1 MARPTKTGMD
11 YFPLVCNVDDKI
23 KLIQAEFGLTGF
35 ALVVKLFQKIYGERG
50 YYCEWTRDVALLFS
64 QENGL
69 GYSVVSEIVNATV
82 RRGIFDKDKFEKYG
96 ILTSRRIQ
104 QTYYDACQRRK
115 NIFFNSDYLLISVT
129 PKNESDSINSVN
141 DSINSKIVSN
151 NTQSKVNEIK
161 VNKNNIC
168 NSTSPVAD
176 ATSEEPK
183 NFFIKLILNDNSY
196 YYVSYEEVIEYKS
209 LYPNVDVEQQLR
221 NMAGWLNANQ
231 RKRKTKRGIKR
242 FINSWLSKEQDR
254 GDRGGY
260 NKYGQNTNTSR
271 NTTVRSSENQ
281 GTVPPRNI
289 EQVF

>member
-104 QTYYDACQRRK
+104 QTYFDACQRRK

-129 PKNESDSINSVN
+129 QKNESDNINSVN
-141 DSINSKIVSN
+141 DSINSKIVNN
-151 NTQSKVNEIK
+151 NTQSKVNQIK
-161 VNKNNIC
+161 VNKNKEC
-168 NSTSPVAD
+168 SSSSPVAK
-176 ATSEEPK
+176 ATPKEPK
-183 NFFIKLILNDNSY
+183 SYFIKLILNDNSY
-196 YYVSYEEVIEYKS
+196 YYVIDEEVKEYKS
-209 LYPNVDVEQQLR
+209 LYPNVNVEQQLR

-254 GDRGGY
+254 GGY
-260 NKYGQNTNTSR
+260 SRYGQNTSTSR
-271 NTTVRSSENQ
+271 NTSVRSSENQ

>member
-129 PKNESDSINSVN
+129 QKNESDSINSVN
-141 DSINSKIVSN
+141 DNINSKIVSN
-151 NTQSKVNEIK
+151 NTQSKVNQIK
-161 VNKNNIC
+161 VNKNKEC
-168 NSTSPVAD
+168 SSSSPVAK
-176 ATSEEPK
+176 ATPKEPESY
-183 NFFIKLILNDNSY
+183 FIKLILNDNSY
-196 YYVSYEEVIEYKS
+196 YYVIDEEVKEYKS
-209 LYPNVDVEQQLR
+209 LYPNVNVEQQLR

-242 FINSWLSKEQDR
+242 FINSWLSSEQDR
-254 GDRGGY
+254 GGY
-260 NKYGQNTNTSR
+260 SRYGQNTSTSR
-271 NTTVRSSENQ
+271 NTSVRSSENQ

>member
-50 YYCEWTRDVALLFS
+50 YYCEWTRNVALLFS

-141 DSINSKIVSN
+141 DSINSKIVNN
-151 NTQSKVNEIK
+151 NTQSKVNQIK
-161 VNKNNIC
+161 VNKNKEC
-168 NSTSPVAD
+168 SSSSPVAK
-176 ATSEEPK
+176 ATPKEPE
-183 NFFIKLILNDNSY
+183 NYFIKLILNDNSY
-196 YYVSYEEVIEYKS
+196 YYVIDEEVKEYKL
-209 LYPNVDVEQQLR
+209 LYPNVNVEQQLR

-254 GDRGGY
+254 GGY
-260 NKYGQNTNTSR
+260 SRYGQNTNTS
-271 NTTVRSSENQ
+271 NTTVRSKENQ

>member
-104 QTYYDACQRRK
+104 QTYFDACQRRK

-129 PKNESDSINSVN
+129 QKNESDSINSVN
-141 DSINSKIVSN
+141 DSINSKIVNN
-151 NTQSKVNEIK
+151 NTQSKVNQIK
-161 VNKNNIC
+161 VNKNKEC
-168 NSTSPVAD
+168 SSSSPVAK
-176 ATSEEPK
+176 ATPKEPESY
-183 NFFIKLILNDNSY
+183 FIKLILNDNSY
-196 YYVSYEEVIEYKS
+196 YYVIDEEVKEYKT
-209 LYPNVDVEQQLR
+209 LYPNVNVEQQLR

-254 GDRGGY
+254 GGY
-260 NKYGQNTNTSR
+260 SRYGQNTNTSR

>member
-115 NIFFNSDYLLISVT
+115 NIFLNSDYLLISVT
-129 PKNESDSINSVN
+129 QKNESDSINSVN
-141 DSINSKIVSN
+141 DNINSKIVSN
-151 NTQSKVNEIK
+151 NTQSKVNQIK
-161 VNKNNIC
+161 VNKNKEC
-168 NSTSPVAD
+168 SSSSPVAK
-176 ATSEEPK
+176 ATLKEPESY
-183 NFFIKLILNDNSY
+183 FIKLILNDNSY
-196 YYVSYEEVIEYKS
+196 YYVIDEEVKEYKS
-209 LYPNVDVEQQLR
+209 LYPNVNVEQQLR

-242 FINSWLSKEQDR
+242 FINSWLSSEQDR
-254 GDRGGY
+254 GGY
-260 NKYGQNTNTSR
+260 SRYGQNTSTSR
-271 NTTVRSSENQ
+271 NTSVRSSENQ

>member
-129 PKNESDSINSVN
+129 QKNESDNINSVN
-141 DSINSKIVSN
+141 DNINSKIVSN
-151 NTQSKVNEIK
+151 NTQSKVNQIK
-161 VNKNNIC
+161 VNKNKEC
-168 NSTSPVAD
+168 SSSSPVAK
-176 ATSEEPK
+176 ATPKEPESY
-183 NFFIKLILNDNSY
+183 FIKLILNDNSY
-196 YYVSYEEVIEYKS
+196 YYVIDEEVKEYKS
-209 LYPNVDVEQQLR
+209 LYPNVNVEQQLR

-242 FINSWLSKEQDR
+242 FINCWLSKEQDR
-254 GDRGGY
+254 GGY
-260 NKYGQNTNTSR
+260 SRYGQNTNTS

>member
-115 NIFFNSDYLLISVT
+115 NIFLNSDYLLISVT
-129 PKNESDSINSVN
+129 QKNESDNINSVN
-141 DSINSKIVSN
+141 DGINSKIVSN
-151 NTQSKVNEIK
+151 NTQSKVNQSK
-161 VNKNNIC
+161 VNKNKEC
-168 NSTSPVAD
+168 SSSSSVAK
-176 ATSEEPK
+176 ATPKEPESY
-183 NFFIKLILNDNSY
+183 FIKLILNDNSY
-196 YYVSYEEVIEYKS
+196 YYVTYEEVIEYKS

-254 GDRGGY
+254 GGY
-260 NKYGQNTNTSR
+260 SRYGQNTNTS

>member
-1 MARPTKTGMD
+1 MARPTKKGMD

-115 NIFFNSDYLLISVT
+115 NIFLNSDYLLISVT
-129 PKNESDSINSVN
+129 QKNESDNINSVN
-141 DSINSKIVSN
+141 DIINSKIVSN
-151 NTQSKVNEIK
+151 NTQSKVNQIK
-161 VNKNNIC
+161 VNKNKEC
-168 NSTSPVAD
+168 SSSSPVAK
-176 ATSEEPK
+176 ATPKEPESY
-183 NFFIKLILNDNSY
+183 FIKLILNDNSY
-196 YYVSYEEVIEYKS
+196 YYVIDEEVKEYKT

-254 GDRGGY
+254 GGY
-260 NKYGQNTNTSR
+260 SRYGQNTNTSR
-271 NTTVRSSENQ
+271 NTTVHSSENQ

>member
-129 PKNESDSINSVN
+129 QKNESDNINSVN
-141 DSINSKIVSN
+141 DNINSKIVSN
-151 NTQSKVNEIK
+151 NTQSKVNQIK
-161 VNKNNIC
+161 VNKNKEC
-168 NSTSPVAD
+168 SSSSPVAK
-176 ATSEEPK
+176 ATPKEPESY
-183 NFFIKLILNDNSY
+183 FIKLILNDNSY
-196 YYVSYEEVIEYKS
+196 YYVIDEEVKEYKS
-209 LYPNVDVEQQLR
+209 LYPNVNVEQQLR

-242 FINSWLSKEQDR
+242 FINSWLSSEQDR
-254 GDRGGY
+254 GGY
-260 NKYGQNTNTSR
+260 SRYGQNTSTSR

>member
-129 PKNESDSINSVN
+129 QKNESDNINSVN
-141 DSINSKIVSN
+141 DNINSKIVSN
-151 NTQSKVNEIK
+151 NTQSKVNQIK
-161 VNKNNIC
+161 VNKNKEC
-168 NSTSPVAD
+168 SSSSPVAK
-176 ATSEEPK
+176 ATPKEPESY
-183 NFFIKLILNDNSY
+183 FIKLILNDNSY
-196 YYVSYEEVIEYKS
+196 YYVIDEEVKEYKS
-209 LYPNVDVEQQLR
+209 LYPNVNVEQQLR

-254 GDRGGY
+254 GGY
-260 NKYGQNTNTSR
+260 SRYGQNTNTS

>member
-141 DSINSKIVSN
+141 DSINSKIVNN
-151 NTQSKVNEIK
+151 NTQSKVNQIK
-161 VNKNNIC
+161 VNKNKEC
-168 NSTSPVAD
+168 SSSSPVAK
-176 ATSEEPK
+176 ATPKEPE
-183 NFFIKLILNDNSY
+183 NYFIKLILNDNSY
-196 YYVSYEEVIEYKS
+196 YYVIDEEVKEYKL
-209 LYPNVDVEQQLR
+209 LYPNVNVEQQLR

-254 GDRGGY
+254 GGY
-260 NKYGQNTNTSR
+260 SRYGQNTNTS
-271 NTTVRSSENQ
+271 NTTVRSKENQ

>member
-129 PKNESDSINSVN
+129 QKNESDSINSVN
-141 DSINSKIVSN
+141 DNINSKIVSN
-151 NTQSKVNEIK
+151 NTQSKVNQIK
-161 VNKNNIC
+161 VNKNKEC
-168 NSTSPVAD
+168 SSSFGVAK
-176 ATSEEPK
+176 ATPKEPESY
-183 NFFIKLILNDNSY
+183 FIKLILNDNSY
-196 YYVSYEEVIEYKS
+196 YYVIDEEVKEYKS
-209 LYPNVDVEQQLR
+209 LYPNVNVEQQLR

-242 FINSWLSKEQDR
+242 FINCWLSKEQDR
-254 GDRGGY
+254 GGY
-260 NKYGQNTNTSR
+260 SRYGQNTNTS